1 MNRIKLIVLLL
12 AVLLTFTACQESKR
26 DRIERE
32 AREFTEKNC
41 PRAEFEDLIILDSLV
56 FHNDG
61 SNNFTYYYSIHGD
74 SANMAEM
81 VAQYDQLNITLLTA
95 VRNSVDLRYIK
106 KEGLNII
113 YSYYNP
119 DTKEQI
125 ASFCFKPEDYN

>member
-1 MNRIKLIVLLL
+1 MNRIKLITLLLSVLLI
-12 AVLLTFTACQESKR
+12 FTACQESKR

-61 SNNFTYYYSIHGD
+61 SNNFTYYYSVHGD
-74 SANMAEM
+74 SMEMAEM
-81 VAQYDQLNITLLTA
+81 VAQYELLQGELLKA
-95 VRNSVDLRYIK
+95 VRNSVDLRHIK
-106 KEGLNII
+106 SEGLNII

-119 DTKEQI
+119 DTKQEI